1 MTEQVK
7 VLLQVFAVTWLTKG
21 SLFFADRNKGIFGIY
36 HTGDLY
42 CLHFAK
48 LRFMIFLRRRSW
60 FLVLGILTSKQMVPA
75 TLFSFLLR
83 IQNNFKNLMLDVGL
97 FIFTES
103 HIGKMLKIC
112 WFFPIQRCKMQI
124 CIQNMYFS
132 LLLWS
137 RCYLLSERLFQHFF
151 SYCNIVLKA
160 WSLELKH

>member
-1 MTEQVK
+1 
-7 VLLQVFAVTWLTKG
+7 
-21 SLFFADRNKGIFGIY
+21 
-36 HTGDLY
+36 
-42 CLHFAK
+42 
-48 LRFMIFLRRRSW
+48 MIFLRRRSW

-103 HIGKMLKIC
+103 HIVKMLKIC

-132 LLLWS
+132 LLLWN
-137 RCYLLSERLFQHFF
+137 RCYLLSKRLFQHFSILQYCIKGLVPWGKTIVFQYKNYPMVFQHF
-151 SYCNIVLKA
+151 SFGHSFKTMKKSCLNKLKFWEA
-160 WSLELKH
+160 SRNN